1 MLNRK
6 IKKKHEL
13 AKKGNKCIE
22 ILSVGSSNEKFYTLV
37 GITAIKL

>member
-6 IKKKHEL
+6 ILKHEL
-13 AKKGNKCIE
+13 EEKGNKCIE
-22 ILSVGSSNEKFYTLV
+22 ILSIGNSNEKFYTLV